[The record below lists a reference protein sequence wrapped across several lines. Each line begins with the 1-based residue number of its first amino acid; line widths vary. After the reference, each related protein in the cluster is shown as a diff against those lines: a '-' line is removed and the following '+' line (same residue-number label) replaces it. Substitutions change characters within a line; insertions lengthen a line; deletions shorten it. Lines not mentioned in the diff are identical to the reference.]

1 MSVGK
6 RSKAQ
11 VEKVRQR
18 VYDRDGGCVV
28 AGSAW
33 ALLWPCG
40 GAWTIQHRVTRG
52 MGGSAQFDQV
62 ESLLVMCAIHN
73 QMDAGSMQFREAC
86 IRQGWSIPR
95 WVVRSYA
102 AGSVP
107 VWYEDGWHWL
117 EGDQRRPCLLRDAE
131 KRMAEIYHSVGMG
144 PTHET
149 R

>member
-1 MSVGK
+1 MTVGK

-40 GAWTIQHRVTRG
+40 GAWTIQHRVNRG

-62 ESLLVMCAIHN
+62 ESLLVMCAVHN
-73 QMDAGSMQFREAC
+73 SMDAGSMQFREAC
-86 IRQGWSIPR
+86 IRQGWSMPR

-102 AGSVP
+102 PGSVP
-107 VWYEDGWHWL
+107 VWYQDGWHWL
-117 EGDQRRPCLLRDAE
+117 DGDRRVPCTLRDAE
-131 KRMAEIYHSVGMG
+131 KRMGEIYRGMES
-144 PTHET
+144 THEI